1 MIKRGEIYYIEPSK
15 ALQTT
20 GSEQRSNRPGIVVS
34 NNENNEHS
42 SIVEIVYLTT
52 QPKNSMPTHV
62 IINSAV
68 KTSIALCEQVNTVAV
83 ERLADYMGQ
92 CSEDEINKIDEALMI
107 SLNIGKNEERDSYEE
122 MLKDTIEDLKKQL
135 QIKDNQL
142 QAKEIEVSI
151 HKSNFKELVNELVK
165 KGG

>member
-52 QPKNSMPTHV
+52 QPKNSMATHV

-68 KTSIALCEQVNTVAV
+68 KMSIALCEQVNTVAV

-107 SLNIGKNEERDSYEE
+107 SLNIGKNEERDSYEK
-122 MLKDTIEDLKKQL
+122 MLRDTIEDLKKQL

-142 QAKEIEVSI
+142 QAKEIEVSV
-151 HKSNFKELVNELVK
+151 HKSNFKELLNEFVK
-165 KGG
+165 KEG

>member
-15 ALQTT
+15 TLQTT

-42 SIVEIVYLTT
+42 SIVEVVYLTT

-122 MLKDTIEDLKKQL
+122 MLRDTIEDLKKQL

-142 QAKEIEVSI
+142 QAKEIEVSV
-151 HKSNFKELVNELVK
+151 HKSNFKELLNELVK

>member
-62 IINSAV
+62 IISSAV

-122 MLKDTIEDLKKQL
+122 MLRDTIEDLKKQL

>member
-42 SIVEIVYLTT
+42 SVVEIVYLTT

-62 IINSAV
+62 IINSSI

-107 SLNIGKNEERDSYEE
+107 SLNIDKNEERDSYEE
-122 MLKDTIEDLKKQL
+122 MLRDTIEDLKKQL

-165 KGG
+165 KEG

>member
-15 ALQTT
+15 TLQTT

-52 QPKNSMPTHV
+52 QPKNSMSTHV
-62 IINSAV
+62 IINSSI

-107 SLNIGKNEERDSYEE
+107 SLNIDKNEERDSYEK
-122 MLKDTIEDLKKQL
+122 MLRDTIEDLKKQL